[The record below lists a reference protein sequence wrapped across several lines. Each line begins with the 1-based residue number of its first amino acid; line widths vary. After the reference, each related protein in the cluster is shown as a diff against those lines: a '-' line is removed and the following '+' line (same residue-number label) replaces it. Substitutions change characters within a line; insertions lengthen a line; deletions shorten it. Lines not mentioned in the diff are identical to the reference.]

1 MMIDELIENKMS
13 ARKDPTAKVEGVVMS
28 ESAALRPLSF
38 TPSRVLIR
46 LDIQQK
52 LKLVENS
59 VE

>member
-46 LDIQQK
+46 LC
-52 LKLVENS
+52 EFA
-59 VE
+59 